1 MGLRKSKLS
10 LWFANIHVK
19 YLKSFEVKTMKN
31 LVHGLPCSQGTCLVY
46 RHVCDSYF
54 KSPECNKKK
63 LIYKS
68 SLVIWV
74 EKLPVV
80 ILKLKQV
87 NLKTGVL
94 KEKCKTYKYNNIYMT
109 SYIWHKRFN
118 KCIKA
123 FLHGDLWIQ
132 FLFSDMHY
140 NHIQVPGI

>member
-19 YLKSFEVKTMKN
+19 YLKSFEVETMKN
-31 LVHGLPCSQGTCLVY
+31 LVHGLPCSQGTSLVY

-54 KSPECNKKK
+54 KSPECNKKNWYTN
-63 LIYKS
+63 L
-68 SLVIWV
+68 LLLWV
-74 EKLPVV
+74 EKLPVG
-80 ILKLKQV
+80 ILKSKHV

-109 SYIWHKRFN
+109 SYIRHKRLN

-123 FLHGDLWIQ
+123 FLHGDLGIQ